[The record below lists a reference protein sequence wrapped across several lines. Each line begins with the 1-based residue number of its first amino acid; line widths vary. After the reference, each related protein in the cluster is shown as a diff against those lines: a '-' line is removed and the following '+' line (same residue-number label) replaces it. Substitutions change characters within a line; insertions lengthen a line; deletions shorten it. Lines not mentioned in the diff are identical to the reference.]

1 MTNILKRVTIPHTGV
16 ANTVTRQ
23 LYTVMYWLFPS
34 ESGTTFGKVVPLSGK
49 PYHFSAYTAVSLL
62 ATAISGTGTAIPEL
76 YQLYFWPQKQNKP
89 RKIWP
94 DEKKVV
100 PLQPQYAHISNNK

>member
-23 LYTVMYWLFPS
+23 LYTAMYWLFPS
-34 ESGTTFGKVVPLSGK
+34 ESGTTFGIVVPLSGK

-62 ATAISGTGTAIPEL
+62 ATAISCSGTA
-76 YQLYFWPQKQNKP
+76 
-89 RKIWP
+89 
-94 DEKKVV
+94 V
-100 PLQPQYAHISNNK
+100 S